1 MLPLRFSLGLRLE
14 SKGRRIMEKEK
25 SDRIIRVARGE
36 EEAELLL
43 RNARLVNVL
52 SGEIYKEHVAIAY
65 TRVVGFGDYRAK
77 EVVDLQGAYLCPGFI
92 DGHVH
97 IESSMLRVPEFARVV
112 VPRGTTTIVADPHEI
127 ANVLGIDGIRYMME
141 SSKGNPLSV
150 YFMLPSCVPSSGLE
164 TAGSQL
170 MSYDLAPLVAG
181 KWVVGVA
188 EMMNYPGV
196 LMRNDDVLGKIEI
209 ASDKRVDGHAPNLS
223 GRDLNAYIAV
233 GITSDHESSS
243 FEEAKEKLQ
252 RGMYIMI
259 REGSVARNMEALL
272 RLVTPQNSRR
282 CMLVSD
288 DNDPADLLDHGHMD
302 YIVKKAISLGLDPML
317 AVQMATINTAEYFRL
332 RGLGA
337 IAPGYRADMVV
348 FDDFENLAIKKVY
361 RGGRLVAEDGRM
373 LPVDSKPPEVP
384 LRGTVNVAWLELEHF
399 RIRAEGR
406 RARVISLTPNQLVT
420 RQLIREV
427 KIVNGLAVADTDR
440 DILKVAVVER
450 HLASGNTGLGFVKG
464 FGLKRG
470 ALASSVAHDSHNII
484 VVGTNDLDMMTAA
497 VEIVKMQ
504 GGLVAAA
511 DGKVLATLPLPIAG
525 LMSDKSAGEVTA
537 AVENLQN
544 VARGLGCTVGTPFM
558 AMSFLALPVIPRLK
572 LTDKGLVDVKRFDF
586 VPLFEDEQ

>member
-1 MLPLRFSLGLRLE
+1 ME

-52 SGEIYKEHVAIAY
+52 SAEIHKEHVAVAY

-150 YFMLPSCVPSSGLE
+150 YYMLPSCVPSSGLE

-196 LMRNDDVLGKIEI
+196 LLRNDDVLGKIEI

-272 RLVTPQNSRR
+272 RLVTPENSRR

-317 AVQMATINTAEYFRL
+317 AIQMATINAAEYFRL

-348 FDDFENLAIKKVY
+348 FDDLENLAIKKVY

-440 DILKVAVVER
+440 DILKLAVVER

-525 LMSDKSAGEVTA
+525 LMSDKSAGEVIA

-544 VARGLGCTVGTPFM
+544 VARGLGCMVGTPFM